1 MFSWEIFHTRS
12 RPILWNHLLWEMFW
26 LHKSKNQ
33 LFIKWSGLLFHVD
46 LRLYLIDWRVCTSP
60 KGLVAEK
67 ADSCPMLL
75 FGQVPSHHITF
86 LHCVVVNFY
95 SSFKAQ
101 IIGHPLQLT
110 HHQLLSPSHKPCVCC
125 PNLMTTHTLHC
136 CNDPFWKLPFPWKR
150 LWRTKYL
157 IHPLIL
163 TAKHKAWYM
172 LWTSS
177 LGEEWHRQRYR
188 IF

>member
-1 MFSWEIFHTRS
+1 MIRAIISCWFKALFNRLKSLHFTQGFGCWES
-12 RPILWNHLLWEMFW
+12 RFLP
-26 LHKSKNQ
+26 S
-33 LFIKWSGLLFHVD
+33 
-46 LRLYLIDWRVCTSP
+46 
-60 KGLVAEK
+60 A
-67 ADSCPMLL
+67 L

-86 LHCVVVNFY
+86 LRCVVVNFY

-110 HHQLLSPSHKPCVCC
+110 PHQLLSPSHKPCVCC

-177 LGEEWHRQRYR
+177 LGEEWHRQRCR